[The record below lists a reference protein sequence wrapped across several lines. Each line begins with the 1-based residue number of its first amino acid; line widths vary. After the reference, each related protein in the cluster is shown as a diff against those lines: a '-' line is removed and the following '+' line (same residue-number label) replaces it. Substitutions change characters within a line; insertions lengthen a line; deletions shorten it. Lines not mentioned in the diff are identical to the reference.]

1 MTNRKD
7 LRFMAIDVQLLPDSF
22 WLEREC
28 RRLLEFGRAL
38 PHPDGG
44 AAWLDDQ
51 GRPDLTQG
59 VHAWITARTVHV
71 YAVGRL
77 IGFSGAESIA
87 DAALAGLTGV
97 LHDDQHGGWFTHV
110 QDGRPTE
117 DKKSCYDH
125 VFVVL
130 AGSSAAIAGRP
141 GARELLDEA
150 LATVDE
156 RFWDEQQGLFVDHW
170 NNDWSVLDPYRGVNA
185 NMHGVEAML
194 AATDATGDPQWRG
207 RALRTAERLING
219 FARENSWRI
228 PEHFD
233 SSWTPLLEHNRDRPD
248 DRFEPFGATIGHGLE
263 WSRLLLHLK
272 ASLGADAPA
281 WLSEAS
287 TELFARAAADGWAPD
302 GEPGFV
308 YTTEWDGTP
317 VVRDRLH
324 WVVAEGVAAAAVLF
338 RETGDEQYARL
349 HEQWWAYA
357 REYLLDTEF
366 GSWRHQL
373 DPQNRPT
380 ATVWQGKPDLY
391 HAVQAT
397 VIPRLP
403 LAPGMVA
410 ALAGDG
416 FNAR

>member
-1 MTNRKD
+1 MN
-7 LRFMAIDVQLLPDSF
+7 DVELSPNAA
-22 WLEREC
+22 WLDAEC

-44 AAWLDDQ
+44 AAWLDDR
-51 GRPDLTQG
+51 GRPDLMQG
-59 VHAWITARTVHV
+59 VHTWITARTVHV
-71 YAVGRL
+71 YAAGHL
-77 IGFSGAESIA
+77 LGFTGADAVA

-97 LHDDQHGGWFTHV
+97 LHDDENGGWFTHV
-110 QDGRPTE
+110 MDGRPTE

-130 AGSSAAIAGRP
+130 AGSSASIAGRP
-141 GARELLDEA
+141 GAAGVLSDA
-150 LATVDE
+150 LETVDA
-156 RFWDEQQGLFVDHW
+156 RFWDESEGLFVDHW

-194 AATDATGDPQWRG
+194 AATDATGDALWRD
-207 RALRTAERLING
+207 RALRIADRLING
-219 FARENSWRI
+219 FARRNAWRI

-233 SSWTPLLEHNRDRPD
+233 EQWRPQLDHNRDRPD
-248 DRFEPFGATIGHGLE
+248 DRFEPFGATVGHGLE

-272 ASLGADAPA
+272 ASLGAAAPS
-281 WLSEAS
+281 WLTEAS
-287 TELFARAAADGWAPD
+287 TELFARASADGWAPD
-302 GEPGFV
+302 GAPGFV
-308 YTTEWDGTP
+308 YTTDWDGVP

-324 WVVAEGVAAAAVLF
+324 WVLAEGVAAAAALY
-338 RETGDEQYARL
+338 RETGEPRYAELYR
-349 HEQWWAYA
+349 QWWHFAQ
-357 REYLLDTEF
+357 EFLLDNEF
-366 GSWRHQL
+366 GSWHHQL

-380 ATVWQGKPDLY
+380 NTVWHGKPDLY

-410 ALAGDG
+410 ALAAGG
-416 FNAR
+416 EVHR